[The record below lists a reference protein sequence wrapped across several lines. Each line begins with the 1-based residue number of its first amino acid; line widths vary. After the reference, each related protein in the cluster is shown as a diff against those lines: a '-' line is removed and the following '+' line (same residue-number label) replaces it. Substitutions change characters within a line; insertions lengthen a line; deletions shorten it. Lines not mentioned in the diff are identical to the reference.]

1 MGDLEIWPPTPN
13 GILIDDDEEEDNL
26 FLPPPSLASS
36 PPNPDPITIDSQC
49 WSKAEETTEEIIYKI
64 QPTVVSEH
72 RRQIV
77 IQFVQNL
84 IRTYLGC
91 EVCPFGSVPLK
102 TYLPDGDIDLTA
114 LSIQNVEDALA
125 NDVRIVL
132 ETEERNQ
139 SSEFEVKDVQY
150 IHAEVKLVKC
160 LVQNIIVDISFNQI
174 GGLSTLCFLEQVDR
188 KIGKDH
194 LFKRSIILIKAW
206 CYYESRILGAHHGL
220 ISTYALETLVLYI
233 FHLFHSSL
241 NGPLAVLYRFL
252 DYYSK
257 FDWDTYC
264 ISLNGPV
271 NVTSLPE
278 IVAEA
283 PDNGGGELLLTE
295 EFLRRCANMFALPSK
310 GLETNSRAFTQKYL
324 NIVDPLKE
332 NNNLGRSVSK
342 GNFFRIRSAF
352 SYGARKLG
360 RILSLPGDIHD
371 ELTNFFGNT
380 LDRHGAGERPD
391 VQDSP
396 PDFSAYGSQHTSYQ
410 SSTEKCDEGR
420 RFPALSAIDPKLL
433 ERGIGADLHGLL
445 NNRIRNIDISG
456 MERDTTNSDLNE
468 VEKCTGEAGYPS
480 QAVSSADNFE
490 DENAVS
496 GCRLVGNAKDLAS
509 SKSTST
515 SPTSESD
522 ALPLGKVCDTPRD
535 LCSLT
540 GQIGNEDIDQTTLT
554 NSGAVENMVPDEK
567 YGLVYSSYDYE
578 GGISSGGREDVRCSE
593 YSDNGYGLV
602 EAAETDGS
610 PRAPRHLS
618 ELTGDYDSHHNSLVC
633 AQWYQGIPFW
643 GSSHPL
649 HPAPPQFRN
658 KQTWDSNSHRG
669 MPVKRM
675 LPHMNSNG
683 VTPGGPQFFST
694 KSSMTS
700 GIGAEEMQKPRGT
713 GTFLPNATNY
723 RSLNRER
730 SFPGKGR
737 NSAFANNGN
746 YTRSPRENGWVV
758 PPSETNL
765 FDNGSSHEL
774 PPRNISNFPG
784 RGSPAQLEVY
794 QSGPPTPRGLL
805 PHSNGFIVPE
815 KVEFGTF
822 GNLPSASPTQEPSRQ
837 IPSSGALQFPVPVA
851 AMQRPR
857 PSLTIDTEKVSV
869 QSYHMK
875 DDDFPPLSV

>member
-1 MGDLEIWPPTPN
+1 MGDLEIWPPTAN
-13 GILIDDDEEEDNL
+13 GILIDEEEEDNL

-36 PPNPDPITIDSQC
+36 SPPNPDPICIDSQC
-49 WSKAEETTEEIIYKI
+49 WSKAEETTQEIICKI

-77 IQFVQNL
+77 IQFIQNL
-84 IRTYLGC
+84 IRGYLGC

-132 ETEERNQ
+132 ETEERNK

-150 IHAEVKLVKC
+150 IQAEVKLVKC

-188 KIGKDH
+188 RIGKDH

-257 FDWDTYC
+257 FDWDNYC

-271 NVTSLPE
+271 NVRSLPE

-283 PDNGGGELLLTE
+283 PDNGGGELLLSE
-295 EFLRRCANMFALPSK
+295 EFLRRCANMYALPSK

-324 NIVDPLKE
+324 NIVDPLKD

-360 RILSLPGDIHD
+360 RILLLPVDIHD
-371 ELTNFFGNT
+371 ELTKFFGNT
-380 LDRHGAGERPD
+380 LDRHGTGVRPD

-410 SSTEKCDEGR
+410 SSTVKCDEGR
-420 RFPALSAIDPKLL
+420 RVSALSAIDP
-433 ERGIGADLHGLL
+433 DLHGML
-445 NNRIRNIDISG
+445 NNRIRDIDISG
-456 MERDTTNSDLNE
+456 MERDPLILNAVE
-468 VEKCTGEAGYPS
+468 VERCTDEAGYPS
-480 QAVSSADNFE
+480 QAVSSAHNFE
-490 DENAVS
+490 DENAVL
-496 GCRLVGNAKDLAS
+496 GCSLVGNAKELAS
-509 SKSTST
+509 SRSKSTST
-515 SPTSESD
+515 SLTSESD
-522 ALPLGKVCDTPRD
+522 TPNV
-535 LCSLT
+535 LSSLND
-540 GQIGNEDIDQTTLT
+540 QIGSGDADQTKVT
-554 NSGAVENMVPDEK
+554 NSGAVENMVPHEK
-567 YGLVYSSYDYE
+567 YGLVYSCYDYE
-578 GGISSGGREDVRCSE
+578 GGISSGGREDVRSSE

-643 GSSHPL
+643 GSAHSL

-658 KQTWDSNSHRG
+658 KQTWDSNSHQG
-669 MPVKRM
+669 MPVNRM
-675 LPHMNSNG
+675 LPHMNSIG
-683 VTPGGPQFFST
+683 VTQGGPQFFPA

-700 GIGAEEMQKPRGT
+700 GTSFGAEEMQKPRGT

-723 RSLNRER
+723 RSNRER

-737 NSAFANNGN
+737 NSAFPSNGN
-746 YTRSPRENGWVV
+746 YPRSPRENGWVV

-784 RGSPAQLEVY
+784 RGIPAQLEVF
-794 QSGPPTPRGLL
+794 QNGPPTPRGLL
-805 PHSNGFIVPE
+805 PHSNGFVVPE

-822 GNLPSASPTQEPSRQ
+822 GNMPSASPTQESSRQ
-837 IPSSGALQFPVPVA
+837 LPSGGALQYPVPVA
-851 AMQRPR
+851 ATQRPR
-857 PSLTIDTEKVSV
+857 PSLTIDTEKVPV